1 MLYMLNE
8 KGAIGEDVVK
18 DAIYTNSARIMEL
31 NKGMVDN
38 SISLENYINYKF
50 SNDTDSL

>member
-8 KGAIGEDVVK
+8 KGAIGDVLK

-31 NKGMVDN
+31 NKGML
-38 SISLENYINYKF
+38 IQLFRELYK
-50 SNDTDSL
+50 L